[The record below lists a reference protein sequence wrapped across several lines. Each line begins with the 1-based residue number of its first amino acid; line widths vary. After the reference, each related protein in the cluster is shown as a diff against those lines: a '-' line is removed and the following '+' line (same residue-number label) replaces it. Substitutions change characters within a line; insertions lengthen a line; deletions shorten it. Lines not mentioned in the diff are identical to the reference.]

1 MLHANRRWCLS
12 FPKIRSGNRNSR
24 VKESDHHPMFA
35 IIDVLGTFIADLF
48 NSRGQ
53 LEVEDLFLRHPLNIT
68 LRPPP
73 QRLRLRGSA

>member
-1 MLHANRRWCLS
+1 LVPVIPQNSIRQQEFARERIRPSSDPML
-12 FPKIRSGNRNSR
+12 
-24 VKESDHHPMFA
+24 A
-35 IIDVLGTFIADLF
+35 IIDLLGTFIADLF